1 MVLKV
6 KKQKFQGN
14 DSPISINDIDINKIV
29 VSNKLPFR
37 KQGFIN
43 FVGQKDDKKKIRPL
57 CTFFPKGSAYRIDFD
72 EAECMYFMI
81 KEENFLI
88 KYGNLGKN
96 QQYNKKKINSAL
108 TYSK

>member
-6 KKQKFQGN
+6 KKQKFHGN

-43 FVGQKDDKKKIRPL
+43 FIGQKDDKKNQ
-57 CTFFPKGSAYRIDFD
+57 TFMHILSKR
-72 EAECMYFMI
+72 ECI
-81 KEENFLI
+81 QNR
-88 KYGNLGKN
+88 
-96 QQYNKKKINSAL
+96 
-108 TYSK
+108 